1 MNQTRE
7 DVVIGVGY
15 GGALILIFL
24 LAVAVAAAAGAMWG
38 LGQGAAR
45 DNAEVEERYGP
56 VLAPV
61 RAAAAGRGEAARVK
75 SPGTVRW
82 SVAAVRGWWQRCIA
96 AVAEFW
102 LAVNP
107 PERPKPP
114 MSVHHTLPVE
124 HHGAGDGLD
133 DGWMA
138 AMRADLD
145 TAVPPPAWDTPA
157 APCGDDTAHAAAGW
171 DWDQVDIN
179 SVPTVVNRSTRVV
192 DRAVGRAPVRMS
204 WADFYATRNKL
215 LAETASK
222 TTMLPRIPSEQV
234 ST

>member
-1 MNQTRE
+1 MNRAGE
-7 DVVIGVGY
+7 DMVIGVGY

-45 DNAEVEERYGP
+45 DNAEVEEQYRA

-61 RAAAAGRGEAARVK
+61 RAAAAGRGESGWVK
-75 SPGTVRW
+75 SPGTARW
-82 SVAAVRGWWQRCIA
+82 NVAAVRGWWRRCVD
-96 AVAEFW
+96 AVAALW
-102 LAVNP
+102 LKVNP
-107 PERPKPP
+107 PQRPKPP
-114 MSVHHTLPVE
+114 MSVHHIPPVE

-145 TAVPPPAWDTPA
+145 EAVPPPAWDTPA
-157 APCGDDTAHAAAGW
+157 GPYGDDTAHTTAGW

-179 SVPTVVNRSTRVV
+179 SVPTVFNRSARV
-192 DRAVGRAPVRMS
+192 VGRAPVRMS
-204 WADFYATRNKL
+204 WADFDAKRKEL
-215 LAETASK
+215 LAETASM
-222 TTMLPRIPSEQV
+222 TMMLPRIPSEQV
-234 ST
+234 SK